1 MININYL
8 MLGGNIMNDKSK
20 DLLRKMCFILEIVR
34 GTCLISVALL
44 IGLSLFYAFNKD
56 VYNMLFGSIRI
67 DYLQLTFNDDS
78 ALSKDKM
85 SIWLPL
91 IFLITAIFV
100 FIIYKAVQ
108 TIESICT
115 ITMNHTPLDVRV
127 SNHMKNLAKYI
138 LVGGIVFN
146 ILEVCRIMQF
156 KQTINFDLLFNTKYV
171 TQINFDIRLHLSFL
185 IFAAL
190 IYLLSYIF
198 RYGQE
203 LQQLSDETL

>member
-1 MININYL
+1 
-8 MLGGNIMNDKSK
+8 MNDRSK
-20 DLLRKMCFILEIVR
+20 DLLKKMCSVLKVVR
-34 GTCLISVALL
+34 QVCLISFALT

-56 VYNMLFGSIRI
+56 VYNTLFGNIRI
-67 DYLQLTFNDDS
+67 DYLQLIFKDDA
-78 ALSKDKM
+78 ALQKDTM
-85 SIWLPL
+85 SMWLPL
-91 IFLITAIFV
+91 ILLITAIFI
-100 FIIYKAVQ
+100 FIIYKSIQ

-115 ITMNHTPLDVRV
+115 ITMDHTPFDVRV
-127 SNHMKNLAKYI
+127 SNHIKSLAKYI
-138 LVGGIVFN
+138 LAGGIVFN
-146 ILEVCRIMQF
+146 ILEVCRVMQF

-185 IFAAL
+185 VFATL

>member
-1 MININYL
+1 

-67 DYLQLTFNDDS
+67 DYLQLIFKDDL
-78 ALSKDKM
+78 ALNKDKM
-85 SIWLPL
+85 SMWLPL
-91 IFLITAIFV
+91 ILLITAIFI
-100 FIIYKAVQ
+100 FIIYKSIQ

-115 ITMNHTPLDVRV
+115 ITMDHTPFDVRV
-127 SNHMKNLAKYI
+127 ANHIKKLAKYI
-138 LVGGIVFN
+138 LAGGIVFN

-185 IFAAL
+185 VFAAL

>member
-1 MININYL
+1 
-8 MLGGNIMNDKSK
+8 MNDKSK

-91 IFLITAIFV
+91 IFLITAIFI

-115 ITMNHTPLDVRV
+115 ITMNHTPFDVRV

-185 IFAAL
+185 VFAAL

>member
-1 MININYL
+1 
-8 MLGGNIMNDKSK
+8 MNDRSK
-20 DLLRKMCFILEIVR
+20 DLLKKMCSVLKVVR
-34 GTCLISVALL
+34 QVCLISFALI

-56 VYNMLFGSIRI
+56 VYNTLFGSIRI
-67 DYLQLTFNDDS
+67 DYLKLIFNDDA
-78 ALSKDKM
+78 ALHKDKM
-85 SIWLPL
+85 SMWLPL
-91 IFLITAIFV
+91 ILLITAIFI
-100 FIIYKAVQ
+100 FIIYKSIQ

-115 ITMNHTPLDVRV
+115 ITIDHTPFDVHV
-127 SNHMKNLAKYI
+127 ANHIKKLAKYI
-138 LVGGIVFN
+138 LAGGIVFN
-146 ILEVCRIMQF
+146 ILEVCRVLYF
-156 KQTINFDLLFNTKYV
+156 KQILNFDLLFNTKYV

>member
-1 MININYL
+1 
-8 MLGGNIMNDKSK
+8 MLGGDIMNDKSK

-115 ITMNHTPLDVRV
+115 ITMNHTPFDVRV

-185 IFAAL
+185 VFAAL

>member
-1 MININYL
+1 

-20 DLLRKMCFILEIVR
+20 DLLKKMCFILKIVR
-34 GTCLISVALL
+34 WVCLISVVLL

-56 VYNMLFGSIRI
+56 VYNTLFGSIRI
-67 DYLQLTFNDDS
+67 DYLQLIFNDDL
-78 ALSKDKM
+78 ALNKDKM
-85 SIWLPL
+85 SMWLPL

-100 FIIYKAVQ
+100 FIIHKAVQ

-115 ITMNHTPLDVRV
+115 IAMDHTPFDVRV
-127 SNHMKNLAKYI
+127 ANHIKNLAKYI
-138 LVGGIVFN
+138 LAGGIVFN
-146 ILEVCRIMQF
+146 TLEVCRVMYF
-156 KQTINFDLLFNTKYV
+156 KQIINFDLLFNTKYV
-171 TQINFDIRLHLSFL
+171 TQINFGIRLHLSFL
-185 IFAAL
+185 VFAAL

>member
-1 MININYL
+1 
-8 MLGGNIMNDKSK
+8 MLRGNIMNDKSK

-56 VYNMLFGSIRI
+56 VYNTLFGSIRI

-115 ITMNHTPLDVRV
+115 ITMNHTPFDVRV

-156 KQTINFDLLFNTKYV
+156 KQTINFNLLFNTKYV

>member
-1 MININYL
+1 

-91 IFLITAIFV
+91 IFLITAIFI

-115 ITMNHTPLDVRV
+115 ITMNHTPFDVRV

-171 TQINFDIRLHLSFL
+171 TQINLDIRLHLSFL
-185 IFAAL
+185 VFAAL

-198 RYGQE
+198 RYEQE

>member
-1 MININYL
+1 
-8 MLGGNIMNDKSK
+8 MNDKSK
-20 DLLRKMCFILEIVR
+20 ALLKKMCFILKVVR
-34 GTCLISVALL
+34 WVCLIFVVLL

-56 VYNMLFGSIRI
+56 VYNTLFGSIRI
-67 DYLQLTFNDDS
+67 DYLQLIFNDDL
-78 ALSKDKM
+78 ALHKDKM

-100 FIIYKAVQ
+100 FIISKAVQ

-115 ITMNHTPLDVRV
+115 ITMDHTPFDVRV
-127 SNHMKNLAKYI
+127 ANHIKKLAKYI
-138 LVGGIVFN
+138 LAGGIVFN
-146 ILEVCRIMQF
+146 ILEVCRVMQF
-156 KQTINFDLLFNTKYV
+156 KQTINFNLLFNTKYV

>member
-1 MININYL
+1 
-8 MLGGNIMNDKSK
+8 MNDKSK

-100 FIIYKAVQ
+100 FIIYKTVQ

-115 ITMNHTPLDVRV
+115 ITMNHTPFDVRV

-185 IFAAL
+185 VFAAL

>member
-1 MININYL
+1 
-8 MLGGNIMNDKSK
+8 MNDKSK
-20 DLLRKMCFILEIVR
+20 ALLKKMCFILEIIR
-34 GTCLISVALL
+34 GTCLISVVLS

-56 VYNMLFGSIRI
+56 VYNTLFGSIRI
-67 DYLQLTFNDDS
+67 DYLQLIFNDDL
-78 ALSKDKM
+78 ALNKDKM
-85 SIWLPL
+85 SMWLPL
-91 IFLITAIFV
+91 ILLITAIFV

-115 ITMNHTPLDVRV
+115 IAMDHTPFDLSV
-127 SNHMKNLAKYI
+127 SNHIKNLAKYI
-138 LVGGIVFN
+138 LAGGIVFN
-146 ILEVCRIMQF
+146 ILEVCRVMYF
-156 KQTINFDLLFNTKYV
+156 KQIINFDLLFNPKYV
-171 TQINFDIRLHLSFL
+171 TQIKFDIRIEFSFL

>member
-1 MININYL
+1 

-91 IFLITAIFV
+91 IFLITAIFI

-115 ITMNHTPLDVRV
+115 ITMNHTPFDVRV

-185 IFAAL
+185 VFAAL

>member
-1 MININYL
+1 

-20 DLLRKMCFILEIVR
+20 ALLKKMCFILEIIR
-34 GTCLISVALL
+34 GTCLIFVVLS

-56 VYNMLFGSIRI
+56 VYNTLFGSIRI
-67 DYLQLTFNDDS
+67 DYLQLIFNDDL
-78 ALSKDKM
+78 ALNKDKM
-85 SIWLPL
+85 SMWLPL

-115 ITMNHTPLDVRV
+115 ITMDHTPFDVRV
-127 SNHMKNLAKYI
+127 ANHIKKLAKYI
-138 LVGGIVFN
+138 LAGGIVFN
-146 ILEVCRIMQF
+146 ILEVCRVLYF
-156 KQTINFDLLFNTKYV
+156 KQILNFDLLFNTKYV

-185 IFAAL
+185 VFAAQ

>member
-1 MININYL
+1 
-8 MLGGNIMNDKSK
+8 MNDKSK
-20 DLLRKMCFILEIVR
+20 DLLKKMCSVLKVVR
-34 GTCLISVALL
+34 QVCLISFALL

-56 VYNMLFGSIRI
+56 VYNTLFGSIRI
-67 DYLQLTFNDDS
+67 DYLKLIFNDDA
-78 ALSKDKM
+78 ALHKDKM
-85 SIWLPL
+85 SMWLPL
-91 IFLITAIFV
+91 ILLITAIFI
-100 FIIYKAVQ
+100 FIIYKSIQ

-115 ITMNHTPLDVRV
+115 ITIDHTPFDVRV
-127 SNHMKNLAKYI
+127 ANHIKKLAKYI

>member
-1 MININYL
+1 
-8 MLGGNIMNDKSK
+8 MNDKSK
-20 DLLRKMCFILEIVR
+20 ALLKKMCFILKVVR
-34 GTCLISVALL
+34 WVCLIFVVLL

-67 DYLQLTFNDDS
+67 DYLQLIFNDDL
-78 ALSKDKM
+78 ALHKDKM

-115 ITMNHTPLDVRV
+115 ITMDHTPFDVSV
-127 SNHMKNLAKYI
+127 SNHLKNLAKYI
-138 LVGGIVFN
+138 LAGGIVFN
-146 ILEVCRIMQF
+146 ILEVCRVLYF
-156 KQTINFDLLFNTKYV
+156 KQILNFDLLFNTKYV

>member
-1 MININYL
+1 

-20 DLLRKMCFILEIVR
+20 DLLKKMCFILKIVR
-34 GTCLISVALL
+34 WVCLISVVLL

-56 VYNMLFGSIRI
+56 VYNTLFGSIRI
-67 DYLQLTFNDDS
+67 DYLQLIFNDDL
-78 ALSKDKM
+78 ALNKDKM
-85 SIWLPL
+85 SMWLPL

-100 FIIYKAVQ
+100 FIIHKAVQ

-115 ITMNHTPLDVRV
+115 IAMDHTPFDVRV
-127 SNHMKNLAKYI
+127 ANHIKNLAKYI
-138 LVGGIVFN
+138 LAGDIVFN
-146 ILEVCRIMQF
+146 TLEVCRVMYF
-156 KQTINFDLLFNTKYV
+156 KQIINFDLLFNTKYV
-171 TQINFDIRLHLSFL
+171 TQINFGIRLHLSFL
-185 IFAAL
+185 VFAAL

>member
-1 MININYL
+1 

-34 GTCLISVALL
+34 GACLISVALL

-56 VYNMLFGSIRI
+56 VYNTLFGSIRI
-67 DYLQLTFNDDS
+67 DYLQLIFNDDL
-78 ALSKDKM
+78 ALNKDKM
-85 SIWLPL
+85 SMWLP
-91 IFLITAIFV
+91 
-100 FIIYKAVQ
+100 YKAVQ
-108 TIESICT
+108 TIESSCT
-115 ITMNHTPLDVRV
+115 ITMNHTPFDVRV
-127 SNHMKNLAKYI
+127 SNHIKNLAKYI

-171 TQINFDIRLHLSFL
+171 TQINFDIHLHLSFL
-185 IFAAL
+185 VFAAL

>member
-1 MININYL
+1 
-8 MLGGNIMNDKSK
+8 MNDKSK

-115 ITMNHTPLDVRV
+115 ITMNHTPFDVRV

-185 IFAAL
+185 VFAAL

-203 LQQLSDETL
+203 PQQLSDETL

>member
-1 MININYL
+1 

-34 GTCLISVALL
+34 GACLISVALL

-56 VYNMLFGSIRI
+56 VYNTLFGSIRI

-115 ITMNHTPLDVRV
+115 ITMNHTPFDVRV
-127 SNHMKNLAKYI
+127 SNHIKNLAKYI

-146 ILEVCRIMQF
+146 ILEVCRVMYF
-156 KQTINFDLLFNTKYV
+156 KQIINFDLLFNTKYV